1 MFIIFFLMKDFVI
14 KWSIWLLWWGIL
26 LYALR
31 LLSQWATIIDPQF
44 VEANIWAYIYVIII
58 ALFLIA
64 LIIKET
70 LLPDNRR
77 GLLVLGIAIILTSHL
92 YLRDNADLHI
102 YLADIMKL
110 LWVIL
115 VVVWP
120 TNMLVTKAYEEK
132 KFEEEIEI
140 IEV

>member
-1 MFIIFFLMKDFVI
+1 MKDFVI

-26 LYALR
+26 SYTLR

>member
-1 MFIIFFLMKDFVI
+1 MKDLAI
-14 KWSIWLLWWGIL
+14 KWFIWLVWWWIL

-31 LLSQWATIIDPQF
+31 LLSQWAIIIDPQF
-44 VEANIWAYIYVIII
+44 AEVNIWAYIYVIII
-58 ALFLIA
+58 AIFLIA

-77 GLLVLGIAIILTSHL
+77 WLLVLGIAIILTSHL
-92 YLRDNADLHI
+92 YLRDNPSLHI

-115 VVVWP
+115 VIVWP
-120 TNMLVTKAYEEK
+120 TKMLVTKAYEEK
-132 KFEEEIEI
+132 KFEEEVEI